1 VSSCPSRLGLWG
13 EVVIALA
20 VYEISFA
27 FRRACRPFLP
37 IWYLCLSNSC
47 TICTIPSTIRE
58 RLHGIQEYLLVVF
71 TRQNDNML
79 VPPGWFH
86 VVYTPQ
92 AGQLLG
98 TDFIT
103 IERGVEALVDEWI
116 LKASEQ
122 QIAG

>member
-1 VSSCPSRLGLWG
+1 M
-13 EVVIALA
+13 
-20 VYEISFA
+20 
-27 FRRACRPFLP
+27 
-37 IWYLCLSNSC
+37 
-47 TICTIPSTIRE
+47 
-58 RLHGIQEYLLVVF
+58 F